1 MSSKSVLSKSN
12 KFLTEDED
20 LSYLTFV
27 NHKNSKLQKIH
38 ILPENRKG
46 HLVQSAK

>member
-27 NHKNSKLQKIH
+27 NHKKSKLQKI
-38 ILPENRKG
+38 ILHEDRKG
-46 HLVQSAK
+46 YFVQSAK